1 MAVYM
6 HVDGITGSASQSHH
20 EGWISLQEMKLP
32 TERPDV
38 NTAPGN
44 VTDRTTS
51 AVDFKDIEITKYMDV
66 ASPGLMQWNIDGITR
81 PVIIEVCKENG
92 QRVLRLEL
100 SDVILTNYES
110 TSDEEGKIEESIY
123 LDYTKIIYNFQEYDK
138 SGKPDKNQVI
148 EYDLE
153 TAG

>member
-6 HVDGITGSASQSHH
+6 KVEGVTGDASQEAHA
-20 EGWISLQEMKLP
+20 GWIPLTEMTLP

-44 VTDRTTS
+44 VSDRTTS
-51 AVDFKDIEITKYMDV
+51 AVNFNDLEISKSMDK
-66 ASPGLMQWNIDGITR
+66 ASPQLMTWNIDGSTKK
-81 PVIIEVCKENG
+81 VIIEVCKEKG
-92 QRVLRLEL
+92 QLVLQLVL
-100 SDVILTNYES
+100 YDVILTNYSS
-110 TSDEEGKIEESIY
+110 TSDEEGAVTESIN
-123 LDYTKIIYNFQEYDK
+123 LDYTKIEYNYTPYTKDNVA
-138 SGKPDKNQVI
+138 GDPIGV